1 MDEEDNPFFD
11 MNRLLL
17 LLIIVLFGC
26 TKGELPTP
34 NGSDFQPIIGYN
46 TPDQSIPEEEK
57 YFDLTVNAVRS
68 PPLNTGLQSTNI
80 YQYYTDIDFNNH
92 PGYDLNIW
100 GGWVNLEHN
109 SSSNITKWGFGRF
122 SLLLLSE
129 SDVTI
134 SSTPAKS
141 YYFYVWS
148 NGSKENPLTVKLSSV
163 INISAIFKIED

>member
-1 MDEEDNPFFD
+1 

-80 YQYYTDIDFNNH
+80 YQYYTDID
-92 PGYDLNIW
+92 LI
-100 GGWVNLEHN
+100 
-109 SSSNITKWGFGRF
+109 ITQ
-122 SLLLLSE
+122 
-129 SDVTI
+129 DMI
-134 SSTPAKS
+134 
-141 YYFYVWS
+141 
-148 NGSKENPLTVKLSSV
+148 
-163 INISAIFKIED
+163 